1 MIKKLLLGAL
11 ILSAATFSSF
21 TAQAAVK
28 TNAPAP
34 AFSVTD
40 TNGQSV
46 DLAAL
51 KGKTVV
57 LEWVNYGCPFV
68 RKHYDTMNMQGLQKK
83 YASKDVI
90 WIGVISSAKG
100 KEGYYDTDKA
110 ANDAAANKKASY
122 THLIRD
128 PKGTLGKL
136 YGASVTPHMFIIDK
150 TGTLVYQGAIDDK
163 SSADKATVK
172 TAKNYVSAALDELKA
187 SKKITTAESK
197 PYGCSVKY

>member
-1 MIKKLLLGAL
+1 MFKKLLLGAL
-11 ILSAATFSSF
+11 IVAATLSASV
-21 TAQAAVK
+21 AQAAVK
-28 TNAPAP
+28 VGAPAP
-34 AFSVTD
+34 QFSVTD
-40 TNGQSV
+40 TNGKAV
-46 DLAAL
+46 DLNAL
-51 KGKTVV
+51 KGETVV

-90 WIGVISSAKG
+90 WVGVMSSAKG

-110 ANDAAANKKASY
+110 ANDAAALKKAGYS
-122 THLIRD
+122 HLVRD

-150 TGTLVYQGAIDDK
+150 TGTLVYQGAIDDTP
-163 SSADKATVK
+163 SADKATVK

-187 SKKITTAESK
+187 GKTITTAESK